1 MAPLVLQHV
10 RTHTHTGTRVHTMWW
25 ASNEAHCTVHVLKLE
40 FGKERWCELKPG
52 LITLTDP
59 NLERQSSYWYA
70 TNATKNESIAV
81 QAVTNANRKHG
92 SLFLH
97 KFIEAKQFFYFFYFF
112 CIGITAFRS
121 SLKSAVTNKGNSCDC
136 RGTSVGLNSS
146 NYPHQDCPRHICTR
160 KILMCSYIVEETFSL
175 HVLDSMLLIYSVVC

>member
-1 MAPLVLQHV
+1 MVWVEAWLDNTDRSKPRETIQLLVCNKCHQKWKHSSAGCDKCKPQTRFPL
-10 RTHTHTGTRVHTMWW
+10 
-25 ASNEAHCTVHVLKLE
+25 
-40 FGKERWCELKPG
+40 
-52 LITLTDP
+52 
-59 NLERQSSYWYA
+59 SSQ
-70 TNATKNESIAV
+70 TKRHLNV
-81 QAVTNANRKHG
+81 W
-92 SLFLH
+92 FL
-97 KFIEAKQFFYFFYFF
+97 FFYFF